1 MTNNTIIINSKK
13 NALEIT
19 KAFEK
24 AASRFG
30 SDAYNQ
36 LRQARKDYPNFSVV
50 VLKHKTASVTFK
62 GLTYAYMEK
71 YISAHDGEESTIMTE
86 YRDLRA
92 TSEEA
97 VAACA
102 DTLSYGEIKAWFLKK
117 YPEIKYFHERRRN
130 S

>member
-19 KAFEK
+19 KTFEK

-50 VLKHKTASVTFK
+50 VIKHKTASVSFK
-62 GLTYAYMEK
+62 GLTYEYMEK
-71 YISAHDGEESTIMTE
+71 YISTHDNEEGAIMAE
-86 YRDLRA
+86 YKNLRG

-102 DTLSYGEIKAWFLKK
+102 DTLSYGEIKAWFLNQ
-117 YPEIKYFHERRRN
+117 YPAIKDFHKRGKN